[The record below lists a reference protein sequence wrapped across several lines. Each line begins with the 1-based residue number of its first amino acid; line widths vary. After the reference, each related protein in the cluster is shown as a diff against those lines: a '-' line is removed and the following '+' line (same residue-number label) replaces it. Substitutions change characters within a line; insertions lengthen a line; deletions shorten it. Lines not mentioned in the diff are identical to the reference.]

1 MKIIEGREGRQG
13 ISEEERRGFTSI
25 VRVNVLSQFKLL
37 LQICKEENIPFP
49 KQARQLRKGSGA
61 NVASRTPSRISS
73 PARTFPSG
81 SPSLLTSSRMPGPTL
96 P

>member
-1 MKIIEGREGRQG
+1 MRVLEKSERSEGPGESGKSTIFKQMKIIEGREGRQG

-49 KQARQLRKGSGA
+49 KQVWL
-61 NVASRTPSRISS
+61 SS
-73 PARTFPSG
+73 
-81 SPSLLTSSRMPGPTL
+81 SSRFLL
-96 P
+96 PRI